1 VSSRPARGRE
11 RRARESSGP
20 AARSH
25 RVRGRRVLVA
35 ALRRRPG
42 QLVLFAFWSALE
54 AAPVLVFGRSV
65 AGAADAFLA
74 HRTGSAAGWLAVL
87 VGAAIVGAVGGARA
101 YGPLAAIVEPL
112 RDALVR
118 HVVRGAVHESVR
130 TGKAGDAAVAR
141 LTQQVEIVRDTF
153 AGLLTIVQGFVFT
166 LVSALIG
173 LLTLMPVTLVLVVPP
188 VVAGLGLFLGLVSRS
203 ITRQRELILAEER
216 IAESATALAG
226 GLRDI
231 VAGGTEDAMAA
242 EAGRLVD
249 AQAAT
254 ARSMARLAAGRTVA
268 LAVGG
273 RLPLLLLLAA
283 APWLVRHGATPG
295 VVLGALTYVLQG
307 LSPALNTI
315 IRGLG
320 GSGLR
325 LAVTLD
331 RIMEAAADVPAGDG
345 TPVRPAPAA
354 GDLRMRRVTFA
365 YGPEAEPVIDELS
378 LDVRDGDHLAIVG
391 PSGIGKSTLALLAAG
406 TLRPHRGSVTVGG
419 TPATDVDPRVRTLIP
434 QEAYVFG
441 GTLRENLCYLRPGA
455 GESAL
460 DAAVTAIGLTELAGR
475 LGGYDAEVDPAAL
488 SAGERQLIALARA
501 YLSPA
506 RLVILDEATCHL
518 DATAEER
525 AERAFAARPGALV
538 VIAHRMTSARRARRI
553 LVLDGTR
560 AWRGTH
566 EDLLACCGLYR
577 DLHGHW
583 SGRSQPARVVGDA
596 NGVDPVPCTDLPDD
610 PGHVVTHRAHGQEQ
624 VARDLF

>member
-1 VSSRPARGRE
+1 V
-11 RRARESSGP
+11 
-20 AARSH
+20 RS
-25 RVRGRRVLVA
+25 RRVLVA
-35 ALRRRPG
+35 ALRRRPRKL
-42 QLVLFAFWSALE
+42 LVFGLWSALE

-65 AGAADAFLA
+65 AGATDAFLA
-74 HRTGSAAGWLAVL
+74 HRIEAALIWLAVL
-87 VGAAIVGAVGGARA
+87 VGAALAGALGAARA

-118 HVVRGAVHESVR
+118 HVVRGAIHESVR
-130 TGKAGDAAVAR
+130 TGRPGDAAVAR

-153 AGLLTIVQGFVFT
+153 AGLLMIVQSFVFT
-166 LVSALIG
+166 LVGALIG

-203 ITRQRELILAEER
+203 ITRQRELILAEEA

-231 VAGGTEDAMAA
+231 TACGSEETMGA
-242 EAGRLVD
+242 EAGRVID

-273 RLPLLLLLAA
+273 RLPLLLILGA

-295 VVLGALTYVLQG
+295 VVLGSLTYVLQG
-307 LSPALNTI
+307 LSPALGAI

-331 RIMEAAADVPAGDG
+331 RVMEAADLGTDPENGAKATKQIPGLASTRTGAEAAARTPDRAPVRRTARSGDG
-345 TPVRPAPAA
+345 
-354 GDLRMRRVTFA
+354 LRLRGVSFA
-365 YGPEAEPVIDELS
+365 YGPAAEPVIDDLS
-378 LDVRDGDHLAIVG
+378 LYVPDGDHLAVVG
-391 PSGIGKSTLALLAAG
+391 PSGIGKSTLSLLAAG
-406 TLRPHRGSVTVGG
+406 LL
-419 TPATDVDPRVRTLIP
+419 TPARGTVTLDGVPATEADPRSRALIP

-455 GESAL
+455 SDHAL
-460 DAAVTAIGLTELAGR
+460 DAAVAAVGLEGITER
-475 LGGYDAEVDPAAL
+475 LGGYEAAVDPAVL
-488 SAGERQLIALARA
+488 SSGERQLIALVRA

-506 RLVILDEATCHL
+506 RLVVLDEATCHM
-518 DATAEER
+518 DAVAEER
-525 AERAFAARPGALV
+525 AERAFAKRPGSLI
-538 VIAHRMTSARRARRI
+538 VIAHRMTSARRAHRI

-560 AWRGTH
+560 AWLGTH
-566 EDLLACCGLYR
+566 EELLTDCELYQ

-583 SGRSQPARVVGDA
+583 TAPHAEDDDGAAERPGREGSPASA
-596 NGVDPVPCTDLPDD
+596 P
-610 PGHVVTHRAHGQEQ
+610 A
-624 VARDLF
+624 

>member
-1 VSSRPARGRE
+1 VSDS
-11 RRARESSGP
+11 
-20 AARSH
+20 
-25 RVRGRRVLVA
+25 RRVLTA
-35 ALRRRPG
+35 ALRRRP
-42 QLVLFAFWSALE
+42 LAS
-54 AAPVLVFGRSV
+54 APVLVFGRAV

-74 HRTGSAAGWLAVL
+74 HRTGPALGWLGVL
-87 VGAAIVGAVGGARA
+87 AGAALVGAVGAART

-130 TGKAGDAAVAR
+130 TGRAGEGAVAR

-153 AGLLTIVQGFVFT
+153 AGLLVIVQGFVFT

-173 LLTLMPVTLVLVVPP
+173 LLALMPVTLVLVVPP
-188 VVAGLGLFLGLVSRS
+188 VVAGLGLFLALVGPSVR
-203 ITRQRELILAEER
+203 RQRELNLAEER
-216 IAESATALAG
+216 VAASATALAG
-226 GLRDI
+226 GLRD
-231 VAGGTEDAMAA
+231 VTACGAESATAA
-242 EAGRLVD
+242 SLGRLVD

-307 LSPALNTI
+307 LSPALGTV
-315 IRGLG
+315 IRGVG

-331 RIMEAAADVPAGDG
+331 RVMSAAPVPAER
-345 TPVRPAPAA
+345 RPA
-354 GDLRMRRVTFA
+354 GEGGELELRGVTFA
-365 YGPEAEPVIDELS
+365 YGPSAVPVIEDLS
-378 LDVRDGDHLAIVG
+378 LRVPDGDHLAVVG
-391 PSGIGKSTLALLAAG
+391 PSGIGKSTLSLLAAG
-406 TLRPHRGSVTVGG
+406 LLTPSRGSVTLGG
-419 TPATDVDPRVRTLIP
+419 VPAAETEPSYRTLIP

-441 GTLRENLCYLRPGA
+441 GTLRENLSYLRPGA
-455 GESAL
+455 SDHAL
-460 DAAVTAIGLTELAGR
+460 DRAVAAVGLEDLANR
-475 LGGYDAEVDPAAL
+475 LGGLAGLVDPAAL

-501 YLSPA
+501 YVSPA

-518 DATAEER
+518 DARAEER

-560 AWRGTH
+560 AWLGTH
-566 EDLLACCGLYR
+566 EDLLESCALYR
-577 DLHGHW
+577 ELHGHW
-583 SGRSQPARVVGDA
+583 TAPARA
-596 NGVDPVPCTDLPDD
+596 
-610 PGHVVTHRAHGQEQ
+610 
-624 VARDLF
+624 

>member
-1 VSSRPARGRE
+1 M
-11 RRARESSGP
+11 
-20 AARSH
+20 
-25 RVRGRRVLVA
+25 LVA
-35 ALRRRPG
+35 ALRRRPRT
-42 QLVLFAFWSALE
+42 LARFVLWSALE

-65 AGAADAFLA
+65 AGATDAFLA
-74 HRTGSAAGWLAVL
+74 HRAGTAVVWLAVL
-87 VGAAIVGAVGGARA
+87 VGAAVAGAVGAARA

-118 HVVRGAVHESVR
+118 HVVRAAIHESVR
-130 TGKAGDAAVAR
+130 TGRPGDAAVAR

-153 AGLLTIVQGFVFT
+153 AGLLMIVQGFVLT

-173 LLTLMPVTLVLVVPP
+173 LLALMPVTLVLVVPP
-188 VVAGLGLFLGLVSRS
+188 VLAGLALFLALVSRS
-203 ITRQRELILAEER
+203 ITRQRELILAEEA

-231 VAGGTEDAMAA
+231 TACGSEETRAA
-242 EAGRLVD
+242 EAGRLID

-273 RLPLLLLLAA
+273 RLPLLLILGA

-295 VVLGALTYVLQG
+295 TVLGALTYVLQG
-307 LSPALNTI
+307 LSPALRTV

-331 RIMEAAADVPAGDG
+331 RVMEAAEAGVTGGDRDRAGGPHVRRPVPAGG
-345 TPVRPAPAA
+345 P
-354 GDLRMRRVTFA
+354 LRLRGVTFA
-365 YGPEAEPVIDELS
+365 YGPSAEPVVDDLS
-378 LDVRDGDHLAIVG
+378 LHVPYGGHLAVVG
-391 PSGIGKSTLALLAAG
+391 PSGIGKSTLSLLAAG
-406 TLRPHRGSVTVGG
+406 LLGPARGSVTLDGV
-419 TPATDVDPRVRTLIP
+419 PAAEVAPESRALIP

-441 GTLRENLCYLRPGA
+441 GTLRDNLAYLRPDA
-455 GESAL
+455 SDHAL
-460 DAAVTAIGLTELAGR
+460 DEAAGVVGLAGLAER
-475 LGGYDAEVDPAAL
+475 LGGYDAVLDPAAL
-488 SAGERQLIALARA
+488 SSGERQLIALARA

-518 DATAEER
+518 DAVAEER
-525 AERAFAARPGALV
+525 AERAFAERPGSLI
-538 VIAHRMTSARRARRI
+538 VIAHRMTSARRAHRI

-560 AWRGTH
+560 AWLGRH
-566 EDLLACCGLYR
+566 EDLLVDCELYR

-583 SGRSQPARVVGDA
+583 ATPEPHAAARHRGRASARA
-596 NGVDPVPCTDLPDD
+596 
-610 PGHVVTHRAHGQEQ
+610 
-624 VARDLF
+624 

>member
-1 VSSRPARGRE
+1 MFG
-11 RRARESSGP
+11 
-20 AARSH
+20 
-25 RVRGRRVLVA
+25 L
-35 ALRRRPG
+35 
-42 QLVLFAFWSALE
+42 WSALE
-54 AAPVLVFGRSV
+54 ATPVLVFGRSI
-65 AGAADAFLA
+65 AGATDAFLA
-74 HRTGSAAGWLAVL
+74 HRVGTALSWLAVL
-87 VGAAIVGAVGGARA
+87 VGAALVGALGAARA
-101 YGPLAAIVEPL
+101 YGPLAGIVEPL

-130 TGKAGDAAVAR
+130 TGRPGDAAVAR

-153 AGLLTIVQGFVFT
+153 AGLLMIVQGFVFT

-173 LLTLMPVTLVLVVPP
+173 LLALMPVTLVLVVPP

-231 VAGGTEDAMAA
+231 TACGSEEAMAA
-242 EAGRLVD
+242 EAGRLID

-273 RLPLLLLLAA
+273 RLPLLLILGA

-295 VVLGALTYVLQG
+295 VVLGSLTYVLQG
-307 LSPALNTI
+307 LSPALSTI

-331 RIMEAAADVPAGDG
+331 RVMEAADQG
-345 TPVRPAPAA
+345 VRPKAGSGAENRAPTGTETPARSGAGA
-354 GDLRMRRVTFA
+354 GDLSPVRHAVQPGGGLRLRGVSFA
-365 YGPEAEPVIDELS
+365 YGPSAEPVIDDLS
-378 LDVRDGDHLAIVG
+378 LYVPDGDHLAVVG
-391 PSGIGKSTLALLAAG
+391 PSGIGKSTLSLLAAG
-406 TLRPHRGSVTVGG
+406 LL
-419 TPATDVDPRVRTLIP
+419 TPARGTVTLGGVPAAEAGPQVRVLIP

-441 GTLRENLCYLRPGA
+441 GTLRENLRYLWPGA
-455 GESAL
+455 SDHAL
-460 DAAVTAIGLTELAGR
+460 DAAVAAVGLGALTER
-475 LGGYDAEVDPAAL
+475 LGGYDAEVDTGAL
-488 SAGERQLIALARA
+488 SAGERQLIALGRA

-506 RLVILDEATCHL
+506 RLIVLDEATCHL
-518 DATAEER
+518 DAAAEER
-525 AERAFAARPGALV
+525 AERAFAARAGSLI

-560 AWRGTH
+560 AWLGTH
-566 EDLLACCGLYR
+566 EDLLTDCELYQ

-583 SGRSQPARVVGDA
+583 SAPHPHAAAGAAERRGREDSPASA
-596 NGVDPVPCTDLPDD
+596 T
-610 PGHVVTHRAHGQEQ
+610 A
-624 VARDLF
+624 